1 MGFNLSAWA
10 LRNRHRFPVDLNRA
24 GREML
29 LRVPG
34 LGAKTVERVIA
45 ARRHRTLRLE
55 DLARLH
61 IPLRKVAPFLI
72 AAGHHPRAGLLDRAD
87 LRALL
92 VPERGMAASLPGR
105 PRQLSL
111 FAAGPVPESAHA

>member
-1 MGFNLSAWA
+1 M
-10 LRNRHRFPVDLNRA
+10 
-24 GREML
+24 
-29 LRVPG
+29 PG

-92 VPERGMAASLPGR
+92 SPEGGLAASLPMAPPGR

-111 FAAGPVPESAHA
+111 FAVLPGPEGAHGEGAHA